1 MFELSRRAGIELP
14 ADSPEELAR
23 HALITSPVDGL
34 EKALE
39 AFAITQNS
47 IRTYDAVR
55 RITREAIEDLALDN
69 VRLAE
74 LRFSPD
80 FLCRPGE
87 LDWDQAFE
95 AVLEGGADALAAG
108 HDVTVGFIAI
118 FSRDYG
124 MESARATV
132 DFAVRHQDELI
143 GFDIAGSELGYAPAN
158 YADVVAP
165 IHDSSLG
172 LTAHYGESGPP
183 EYPRSAIEM
192 LRPARLGH
200 GLSVAW
206 DRNVERLAIERG
218 ITLEMCPTSNW
229 LTRGVARLE
238 DHPSRRL
245 LLEGVSVTLNSD
257 DPGLMGIDLT
267 HELEV
272 ARERIGFTDEEI
284 RTTTRNALAAS
295 FLPRAVKER
304 VRRTHFAWTEA

>member
-1 MFELSRRAGIELP
+1 VDLRALPKVELHRHLEGSVRLSTVFELSRRAGIELP

-80 FLCRPGE
+80 FLYRPGG

-95 AVLEGGADALAAG
+95 AMLEGGADALAEG
-108 HDVTVGFIAI
+108 HDVAVGFIAI

-124 MESARATV
+124 MESASATV

-143 GFDIAGSELGYAPAN
+143 GFDIAGSELGYPPAN

-172 LTAHYGESGPP
+172 LTTHYGESGPP

-200 GLSVAW
+200 GLSVAC
-206 DRNVERLAIERG
+206 DRNVERLAIDAGSPWR
-218 ITLEMCPTSNW
+218 CVPPPTGSRKAW
-229 LTRGVARLE
+229 RACASTRYGGCCMMVC
-238 DHPSRRL
+238 
-245 LLEGVSVTLNSD
+245 T
-257 DPGLMGIDLT
+257 
-267 HELEV
+267 
-272 ARERIGFTDEEI
+272 
-284 RTTTRNALAAS
+284 
-295 FLPRAVKER
+295 
-304 VRRTHFAWTEA
+304 